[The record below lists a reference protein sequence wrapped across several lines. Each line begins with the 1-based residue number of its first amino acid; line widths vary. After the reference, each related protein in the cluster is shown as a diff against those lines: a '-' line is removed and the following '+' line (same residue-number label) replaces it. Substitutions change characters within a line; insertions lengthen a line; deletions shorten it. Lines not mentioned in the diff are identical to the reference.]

1 MKLLIAA
8 DIFPPESGG
17 PATYAVTLAKELTK
31 QGDQVVIVSLNPNSD
46 RSTVSCFLFPV
57 SFQNKLLRYFQYLYL
72 LFKHSK
78 AVDVIYAMGPVNAGF
93 PAWLAARL
101 RRKKLVV
108 KVVGDYAWEQSTQRF
123 GVTDSMAVFQKQ
135 RHYSAIVQF
144 LKWLESFVVR
154 HADRVIV
161 PSDYLRGIVLG
172 WGAKADQV
180 EIVYNAVELKVVAAV
195 AKPNEERWIV
205 SVGRLVPW
213 KGMEALVS
221 IASEIITEH
230 PNLKLKIIGDGPERE
245 KLRLKIED
253 LRLKDCVELL
263 GNLPREQTLSFI
275 HAADVFVLNSG
286 YEGLSHVLLEA
297 LSFSRPVLVS
307 DVGGN
312 PEIIIKN
319 QTGDLFEY
327 NNHVQIREKIRE
339 FLQNPSLHLPKL
351 NTDDLFFDRF
361 KLSTMIAKT
370 KQTLEK
376 VCAN

>member
-1 MKLLIAA
+1 M
-8 DIFPPESGG
+8 
-17 PATYAVTLAKELTK
+17 
-31 QGDQVVIVSLNPNSD
+31 
-46 RSTVSCFLFPV
+46 
-57 SFQNKLLRYFQYLYL
+57 
-72 LFKHSK
+72 
-78 AVDVIYAMGPVNAGF
+78 
-93 PAWLAARL
+93 
-101 RRKKLVV
+101 
-108 KVVGDYAWEQSTQRF
+108 GDYAWEQSTQRF